1 MSTPCV
7 AIIVPVY
14 NIGKVLGRTID
25 SLLAQTYKNIV
36 IIAVDDGS
44 TDASPSILKK
54 YAKKDARVQVYSK
67 ENGGVS
73 SARNF
78 GIEKAHTEKFITF
91 VDGDDYVTP
100 TYVADLVA
108 ISQDTGADIV
118 CSRITAVKE
127 FNGRTVGSNNEN
139 MLVEV
144 INSNEATV
152 ELLYDGKIKNHV
164 PGKLFSISCLVNE
177 RFDELISVGEDME
190 FVFRTL
196 RESDRIALT
205 GEIYYSYIKR
215 EGSAMNSSFTPKR
228 ATSLVAAQKIAAT
241 SQLSTQETQ
250 AAKVKLFTEAFSVGL
265 LSYPHRRE
273 YGEVYENARKIAM
286 KNRLS
291 VIFDSNARRSQ
302 RIYAAATLIG
312 FESAIKIASAKKKAK
327 RRGV

>member
-139 MLVEV
+139 VLVEV

-205 GEIYYSYIKR
+205 SEIYYYYIKR

-228 ATSLVAAQKIAAT
+228 ATSLVAAQKIVDTKLLPPSVAEA
-241 SQLSTQETQ
+241 S
-250 AAKVKLFTEAFSVGL
+250 KVKLFTEAFSVMSRADSERVKYRDIIRQCEQIVRSL
-265 LSYPHRRE
+265 AVKVMLNQ
-273 YGEVYENARKIAM
+273 NARLRQRMYASVALVNIRLAVFIA
-286 KNRLS
+286 NL
-291 VIFDSNARRSQ
+291 
-302 RIYAAATLIG
+302 
-312 FESAIKIASAKKKAK
+312 K
-327 RRGV
+327 RNLTN